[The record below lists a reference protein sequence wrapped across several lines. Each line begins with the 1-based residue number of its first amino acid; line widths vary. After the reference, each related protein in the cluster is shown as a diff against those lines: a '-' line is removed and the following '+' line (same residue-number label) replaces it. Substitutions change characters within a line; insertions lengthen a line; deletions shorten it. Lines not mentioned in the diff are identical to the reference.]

1 MATPQA
7 QPPVAEPADAPLAH
21 EAAPQPAEKP
31 QAGAALAH
39 DAAQQGAPNLHSDNP
54 SLAELEDELF
64 PLPEEADAAAASDNA
79 NIFVNGGFLP
89 GSGDGRTE

>member
-1 MATPQA
+1 MATPQ
-7 QPPVAEPADAPLAH
+7 PSVAEPAAAPLAP
-21 EAAPQPAEKP
+21 EAAP
-31 QAGAALAH
+31 AH
-39 DAAQQGAPNLHSDNP
+39 DAARQGAPNPHGDNP

-64 PLPEEADAAAASDNA
+64 PLPEEADAAATNEAA